1 MRWAGNG
8 LVDRPSDMGTSGG
21 GPGGRDEE
29 RVAASEAT
37 QAPGFIQRPTK
48 LLRILDD
55 PGTPHRGAA
64 SSPGRGGGDTDC
76 VGSTKGHGRS

>member
-8 LVDRPSDMGTSGG
+8 LVDGPSDMATSGG
-21 GPGGRDEE
+21 GPGGRDGE

-37 QAPGFIQRPTK
+37 QAPEFIQRPTK

-55 PGTPHRGAA
+55 PGTPQRGAA
-64 SSPGRGGGDTDC
+64 ISPGRGGGDTAPWGC
-76 VGSTKGHGRS
+76 PKGH